1 MEAQSMKPQGVL
13 DNLAQGISAQ
23 PGIDQANSQSL
34 DGSTSF
40 STIDSEYL
48 RQNLSGSELSV
59 LNSQINR
66 GIDFSHLTE
75 SQVADLFL

>member
-1 MEAQSMKPQGVL
+1 MF
-13 DNLAQGISAQ
+13 
-23 PGIDQANSQSL
+23 
-34 DGSTSF
+34 T
-40 STIDSEYL
+40 TIDSEYL

-59 LNSQINR
+59 LNSQISR

>member
-34 DGSTSF
+34 DGSTGF

-59 LNSQINR
+59 LSSQIAE

-75 SQVADLFL
+75 SQVVSLFL

>member
-1 MEAQSMKPQGVL
+1 MSDEKKT
-13 DNLAQGISAQ
+13 
-23 PGIDQANSQSL
+23 NSET
-34 DGSTSF
+34 DGSAMFT
-40 STIDSEYL
+40 TTDSEYL

-75 SQVADLFL
+75 SQVVSLFL